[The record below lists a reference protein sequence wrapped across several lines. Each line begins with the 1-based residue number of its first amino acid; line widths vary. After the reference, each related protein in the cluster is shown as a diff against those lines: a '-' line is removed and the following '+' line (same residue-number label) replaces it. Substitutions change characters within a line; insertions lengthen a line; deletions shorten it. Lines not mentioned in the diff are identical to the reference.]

1 MSLSQFSFQSTML
14 SLTAAALVAL
24 PEPAAAQDGV
34 RSPAYHAVVSRENA
48 PVRSGASDNYY
59 AFGALAEGA
68 VVGVLEEKFGWARIV
83 TDGPD
88 FGDFYGYVKEE
99 DVKVA
104 ADGRSGIAMGRVQV
118 FAPNL
123 ERDGDPDASWK
134 WITRIDAES
143 ALIVLGAVEGEN
155 GGYYKIAIPATGEG
169 WVSLNFLRKATAQE
183 VEQWRSR
190 LLAPPRAAAR
200 PQPDRPVAPPRD
212 EALAPPIQIID
223 EPMGPNRPVPPPN
236 TNQGESVTPEDEAT
250 ATQAEEANEVNS
262 APAEEPGAP
271 PVEAASPENEK
282 VTSQASPQ
290 MEARKTFEALEWAYE
305 ALKKEPIRTA
315 EIDPLR
321 QRYLELLDA
330 AKLDER
336 DIVIARGRVQLLDAR
351 LKLQERVLDVDRVR
365 AATELNSAGQERAR
379 IALEFAANYAAVGEV
394 AVSTIYDGQRLPE
407 LLRLMD
413 PATGRTIA
421 YLQPDDEF
429 HFAEKIGMLV
439 GIVGEKYYDGG
450 LRLHVIQPKRVD
462 LLQTVKKQTDV
473 ATALP
478 DGQ

>member
-1 MSLSQFSFQSTML
+1 MSLWHSTIQSMML
-14 SLTAAALVAL
+14 SVAGATAVAAA
-24 PEPAAAQDGV
+24 ETAAAQDGA
-34 RSPAYHAVVSRENA
+34 RSPAYHAVVLRENA

-59 AFGALAEGA
+59 AFGALAQGA
-68 VVGVLEEKFGWARIV
+68 VIGVIEEKFGWARIV

-88 FGDFYGYVKEE
+88 FASFYGYVKED

-123 ERDGDPDASWK
+123 ERNGDPDASWK
-134 WITRIDAES
+134 WITRIEAEKP
-143 ALIVLGAVEGEN
+143 LTVLGAVEGEN

-169 WVSLNFLRKATAQE
+169 WVSLNFVRKATPQE
-183 VEQWRSR
+183 VEQWRHR
-190 LLAPPRAAAR
+190 AAAPPREASR
-200 PQPDRPVAPPRD
+200 PPQQDRPAGAPLTDQSQPV
-212 EALAPPIQIID
+212 QIID
-223 EPMGPNRPVPPPN
+223 EPMGPPPPPVN
-236 TNQGESVTPEDEAT
+236 TG
-250 ATQAEEANEVNS
+250 QAEPVEGGVATSTQTEELNSEQEEA
-262 APAEEPGAP
+262 PGARAA
-271 PVEAASPENEK
+271 EAAGPADSEAKPQS
-282 VTSQASPQ
+282 TPQ
-290 MEARKTFEALEWAYE
+290 MQARKTFEALEWAYE

-321 QRYLELLDA
+321 QRYLELLDQA
-330 AKLDER
+330 MLDER

-351 LKLQERVLDVDRVR
+351 LKLQERVLEVDRVK

-379 IALEFAANYAAVGEV
+379 IALEFAENYAAVGEV

-429 HFAEKIGMLV
+429 QFAEKIGMLV

-462 LLQTVKKQTDV
+462 LLKTVKKETDV
-473 ATALP
+473 ATVLP
-478 DGQ
+478 DGE